1 MKNLYIYKGVHIE
14 WETEEELVAAREK
27 IDLADQDYLDLITK
41 GQTKPASPASPASD
55 VLETTSLET
64 KPTEELTP
72 SDVPVPE
79 EVTPP
84 VTEVT
89 DPTEKTSST
98 EEVVTPPKTTKTR
111 RNK

>member
-41 GQTKPASPASPASD
+41 GQAKSKTKPAPD
-55 VLETTSLET
+55 VLETTSLES
-64 KPTEELTP
+64 KPTEELTS

-98 EEVVTPPKTTKTR
+98 EEVVTPPKTTRTR
-111 RNK
+111 RNR